1 MRPGGYDDPSMKVSL
16 VSLTLLAAGLG
27 SASAQNQ
34 VPGGTPLLVQPPQN
48 QVQPAVT
55 FVLAYP
61 LLAMPETSPA
71 PSRVKLTL
79 SRPADTLEVLG
90 APKGM
95 TVTIT
100 QDTLTV
106 ETKGVPVG
114 QYPLRITGRWGN
126 DTKSVELLV
135 SVYALNGTVAP
146 ITGPAE
152 PGPSIPTSQA
162 TPTTPATRTTTVT
175 PIQISTPTAT
185 VTTSGPRPASTT
197 VTSTTVTST
206 TTPPPATTA
215 PATTAPATTASSVTV
230 PTTSTTEIRPVQAPP
245 TVTPVQAPPVVT
257 VTTPAPAATTTA
269 PPVMQQDIPQAAPA
283 TVTPSIPTMTV
294 PYQNPPAR
302 TAESGGRFTVW
313 GGMGTERG
321 IVGGLNVGLSSDV
334 ARFSAFQ
341 VAVRGTAELYPNA
354 RSGLGLPVI
363 GADVLLSRQGSRLYY
378 GPSTSLAFGAGNS
391 WAIGGLVGY
400 SSTWNKDLGY
410 YLEGRARYAHL
421 GGQNTLSPGFRV
433 GFTYKL
439 GN

>member
-1 MRPGGYDDPSMKVSL
+1 MPPGGYDDPSMKVSL

-185 VTTSGPRPASTT
+185 VTTSGPQPASTT

-215 PATTAPATTASSVTV
+215 PATTASPVTV
-230 PTTSTTEIRPVQAPP
+230 PTTSTTEIRPVQAAPAV
-245 TVTPVQAPPVVT
+245 TVTP
-257 VTTPAPAATTTA
+257 PAPAATTTA

-283 TVTPSIPTMTV
+283 TVTPSIPSMTV
-294 PYQNPPAR
+294 PHQNSPAR

-439 GN
+439 GK